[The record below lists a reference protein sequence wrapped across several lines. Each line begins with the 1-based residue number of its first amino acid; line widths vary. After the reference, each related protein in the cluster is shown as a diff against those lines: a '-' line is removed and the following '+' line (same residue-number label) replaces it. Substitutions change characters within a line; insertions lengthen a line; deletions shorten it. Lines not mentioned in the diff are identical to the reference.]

1 MSDRLLN
8 LYHRLPA
15 PMRSGAASLRG
26 LRLRAWRY
34 GPETERLVSE
44 ALERDNWS
52 AADWESYQGDR
63 LSRVL
68 HRAATRV
75 PYYREQWAR
84 RRRNGDRASWEYLE
98 NWPVLEKEDLRRD
111 AQSFVAD
118 DCDRSRMFHVHTS
131 GTTGKPLDMW
141 HCKAT
146 ARSWYALFEARC
158 RRWNGLSRNDRW
170 AILGGQLITPV
181 ATRRPPFWVWNMAL
195 NQLYMSSYH
204 LASDLIANYA
214 DALKRY
220 QIRYLYGYTSALY
233 ELALHMIEA
242 DRRDIEMSVVLTNAE
257 PVFDYQRR
265 AIEEAFHCPVI
276 ETYGMAEM
284 AAGASACSGG
294 AMHLWPE
301 VARLE
306 TIQHTEGSASSELVS
321 TGLLNPDMPLI
332 RYRVGDRVS
341 LSNAQHACECG
352 RGLPVLE
359 SIEGRSDDILYTSD
373 GRRIGR
379 LDPVFK
385 VDLPVKEAQI
395 VQEALDVVRVRYVP
409 ASGFTRA
416 SGLSIVERLQAR
428 MGDVRV
434 ILEEVESLPRGANGK
449 FRAVICN
456 LAAEPGE
463 GQKR

>member
-1 MSDRLLN
+1 
-8 LYHRLPA
+8 
-15 PMRSGAASLRG
+15 
-26 LRLRAWRY
+26 
-34 GPETERLVSE
+34 
-44 ALERDNWS
+44 
-52 AADWESYQGDR
+52 
-63 LSRVL
+63 
-68 HRAATRV
+68 
-75 PYYREQWAR
+75 
-84 RRRNGDRASWEYLE
+84 
-98 NWPVLEKEDLRRD
+98 
-111 AQSFVAD
+111 
-118 DCDRSRMFHVHTS
+118 
-131 GTTGKPLDMW
+131 
-141 HCKAT
+141 
-146 ARSWYALFEARC
+146 
-158 RRWNGLSRNDRW
+158 
-170 AILGGQLITPV
+170 
-181 ATRRPPFWVWNMAL
+181 MAL

-301 VARLE
+301 VACLE

-395 VQEALDVVRVRYVP
+395 VQEALDVVLVRYVP

-416 SGLSIVERLQAR
+416 SGLSIVDRLQAR
-428 MGDVRV
+428 MGNVRV

-456 LAAEPGE
+456 IAAEPGE